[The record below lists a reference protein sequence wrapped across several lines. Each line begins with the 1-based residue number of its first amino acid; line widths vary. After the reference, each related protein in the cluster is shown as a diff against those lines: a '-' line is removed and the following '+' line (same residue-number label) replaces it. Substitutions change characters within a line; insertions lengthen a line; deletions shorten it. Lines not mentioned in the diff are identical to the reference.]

1 MAEEEKNLNTAEAE
15 TPETPA
21 EEPKQKGKKE
31 KAPKESKADKKAA
44 KDAKKEKAQLQ
55 KEWENS
61 IITSKRVKREER
73 RRKLKRAMLFML
85 VVALI
90 ITSVVYIMLLFLDE
104 NNVRITASSTKGK
117 TISLSMDNDV
127 WSPYLNGKGPDN
139 MEDLSYSKLGY
150 NINDQLGVTV
160 ADVRQ
165 VLLDGENFQPGI
177 KSKEHYISFAFLL
190 RNDGTDSAAITCDM
204 TLEYDKV
211 RNLQN
216 CVRVMWGTSTRNHPE
231 RTNVDIYAALSDND
245 RLFGT
250 AINLSRNPEDKYIEY
265 VAYPVGSDDPSVDM
279 VERERQM
286 HETGEYND
294 QYLNGYFA
302 TTPFF
307 NEDYVFNYED
317 MLEGNDIMYCYVV
330 IWLEGS
336 DFDCVD
342 SALGG
347 YVKMSIN
354 FTAH

>member
-55 KEWENS
+55 KDWENS
-61 IITSKRVKREER
+61 IVTNKRVKREER
-73 RRKLKRAMLFML
+73 RRRLKRAMLFML

-117 TISLSMDNDV
+117 AISLSMDNDV

-139 MEDLSYSKLGY
+139 MKDLSYNKIY
-150 NINDQLGVTV
+150 AREEIPTV
-160 ADVRQ
+160 EDVRAI
-165 VLLDGENFQPGI
+165 LNDTESFEPGSQI
-177 KSKEHYISFAFLL
+177 KEGYICFSFLL
-190 RNDGTDSAAITCDM
+190 RNDGAESVAIDAEM
-204 TLEYDKV
+204 TLEYDDV

-216 CVRVMWGTSTRNHPE
+216 SVRVLWGTSFRDHPE
-231 RTNVDIYAALSDND
+231 NTNVDIYAALSNNN
-245 RLFGT
+245 RLYGT
-250 AINLSRNPEDKYIEY
+250 MINTGREAEDGYIEY
-265 VAYPVGSDDPSVDM
+265 VSYPVGSDQSSFDM
-279 VERERQM
+279 INYENQLIASDDYLEVVRSGYFEM
-286 HETGEYND
+286 IPFYND
-294 QYLNGYFA
+294 
-302 TTPFF
+302 
-307 NEDYVFNYED
+307 EYVFKYED
-317 MLEGNDIMYCYVV
+317 TLSGGDIMYCYVV
-330 IWLEGS
+330 IWIEGS

-347 YVKMSIN
+347 YVKLNIN

>member
-1 MAEEEKNLNTAEAE
+1 MSEEVKDLNTAE

-21 EEPKQKGKKE
+21 DAPKGKKE
-31 KAPKESKADKKAA
+31 KAPKQSKADKQAA

-55 KEWENS
+55 KDWENS
-61 IITSKRVKREER
+61 IVTNKRVKREEM

-117 TISLSMDNDV
+117 KISLSMDNEM

-139 MEDLSYSKLGY
+139 MVDLSYNKIYAREEIPTIEEVRAELLNVDNFEPGSKVKDGY
-150 NINDQLGVTV
+150 IC
-160 ADVRQ
+160 
-165 VLLDGENFQPGI
+165 
-177 KSKEHYISFAFLL
+177 FAFLL
-190 RNDGTDSAAITCDM
+190 RNEGDEDAAIECEM
-204 TLEYDKV
+204 TLEYDDV

-216 CVRVMWGTSTRNHPE
+216 SVRVMWGTSFRNHIE
-231 RTNVDIYAALSDND
+231 KTNVDIYAALSKNQ

-250 AINLSRNPEDKYIEY
+250 IANGGRTYDDGFIEY
-265 VAYPVGSDDPSVDM
+265 VSYPVGSDQPSFDM
-279 VERERQM
+279 INFENEMLASEDYIDIVN
-286 HETGEYND
+286 G
-294 QYLNGYFA
+294 GYFE
-302 TTPFF
+302 TTPFYSD
-307 NEDYVFNYED
+307 DYVFKYED
-317 MLEGNDIMYCYVV
+317 ELTAGDIMYCYVC
-330 IWLEGS
+330 IWIEGS

-347 YVKMSIN
+347 YCKLNIN